1 MAGLAQQVD
10 GLAERQVAHAGE
22 PVEGVEVAASVLDD
36 LERLRQLA
44 QRLDGLVVDALG
56 TAVLG
61 CGQVA
66 VAHLATVR
74 RGAG

>member
-1 MAGLAQQVD
+1 MPVRRWNAVEAAAG
-10 GLAERQVAHAGE
+10 
-22 PVEGVEVAASVLDD
+22 VLDD
-36 LERLRQLA
+36 LERLGQLA

-61 CGQVA
+61 RGPVV